1 VPRPLI
7 GTELDE
13 HGDLQ
18 FDIEEARKALQEERA
33 TLAGV
38 RQQHEEVE
46 QTLQKE
52 RERAAT
58 LKSDTEAFREFWV
71 PKVDAVE
78 IWRPHNFGDGRDYRS
93 RTEEKTTCGRPE
105 NGPFQIPFVFEG
117 ITDVQGRFR
126 VRVPAGKYNLSA
138 PVEFFPGT
146 EITVAIR
153 QIVQRTIRMAIH
165 ATSGAFTIC
174 IDCANRQSY
183 TPSEAVVEEFRAD
196 RDDPLSAL
204 ASGAEPD
211 VGWEF
216 YQPPVPEALRNNASA
231 PVGTVVVEG
240 YVQTNG
246 VVRDLRIVAAS
257 HPLLGSATL
266 DSLRDMRWRPARVR
280 GRAVEVPLHLT
291 FEYVRATP

>member
-1 VPRPLI
+1 MKSKWHVLTCGVLAYACVASSFTIEAQSRAVPQARDNANLI
-7 GTELDE
+7 VTVLDPF
-13 HGDLQ
+13 G
-18 FDIEEARKALQEERA
+18 APA
-33 TLAGV
+33 AGV
-38 RQQHEEVE
+38 P
-46 QTLQKE
+46 L
-52 RERAAT
+52 
-58 LKSDTEAFREFWV
+58 LL
-71 PKVDAVE
+71 
-78 IWRPHNFGDGRDYRS
+78 
-93 RTEEKTTCGRPE
+93 E